1 MKTILENTRHL
12 LLVRLNCFIFSTF
25 EFLMMLNSGNG
36 VILSVVSVA
45 GPAVCTH
52 IRLGRRRVCRLFT
65 GNTGALPS
73 LDMKE
78 PADSECRV
86 PPHAASVNFY
96 PNTEVVYEHQS

>member
-12 LLVRLNCFIFSTF
+12 LLVRLNVLIFSTF

-52 IRLGRRRVCRLFT
+52 IRLGRRRVHRLFT
-65 GNTGALPS
+65 GNTDALQA
-73 LDMKE
+73 LDMKD
-78 PADSECRV
+78 PVDSECRV
-86 PPHAASVNFY
+86 PQHTASVNY
-96 PNTEVVYEHQS
+96 LPEYGGCL